1 MSKGVGVYDMHRKIY
16 LNYAKQLCAI
26 HVFTPFDL
34 TVEWYKRVLRLPEVV
49 EASIKSWVFALCR
62 AHT

>member
-1 MSKGVGVYDMHRKIY
+1 MPREVGVYRVHRKIY
-16 LNYAKQLCAI
+16 LNYEKQLCAI
-26 HVFTPFDL
+26 HVCTLAF

-49 EASIKSWVFALCR
+49 EASIKSWVFALYK